1 MFRYTDTTDAP
12 WTVVRSNDKKRSRLA
27 AMRHILQLFDYAD
40 KDTTVVGEPNRQ
52 IVGRGVDLWN
62 NASHRRKPARDAQ
75 LADLAGPATRT
86 RRGNSQRT
94 SGRSA
99 PSNCGQIIR
108 SPQLLA
114 AARRVGN
121 GVAAIGRGRRSRG
134 WGWALRRAAG
144 CRRV

>member
-1 MFRYTDTTDAP
+1 MA
-12 WTVVRSNDKKRSRLA
+12 SRG
-27 AMRHILQLFDYAD
+27 D
-40 KDTTVVGEPNRQ
+40 NRVQ
-52 IVGRGVDLWN
+52 QSGVD
-62 NASHRRKPARDAQ
+62 NAAARRKPARDAQ

-99 PSNCGQIIR
+99 PFNCGQIIR

-134 WGWALRRAAG
+134 GVGHFEGQQGAVG
-144 CRRV
+144 CEFAR